1 MKLRYDDGSVAD
13 ETLEEETLHDL
24 SPCAESSQEE
34 QPAQCDQ
41 DAWSVED
48 VQLEFL
54 DISCVPEQRDDN
66 ERKSEVSSQTGC
78 ANCLPVNQ
86 GPVIDAEERAL
97 LNLLK
102 FDNRVPRGSRWNA
115 SGVSRRYVTLVEW
128 PKRGDEEKDR
138 QRYKKR
144 ARMERTSSMLERLQ
158 SCLNRAEMQ
167 KAAAAASVDSAKSL
181 EGMLLFGAHNRVLF
195 LEVAANHSEIK
206 TFETTTVLHKR
217 LSLTSLLV
225 QFYGISREN
234 LILRG
239 EGRGVCL
246 TKRL

>member
-1 MKLRYDDGSVAD
+1 MPYPRWSKSEFVTAVLGNQIFAFDCSTSFELRPLVKCIYENYHGGSVAD

-24 SPCAESSQEE
+24 SPCPESSQEE

-54 DISCVPEQRDDN
+54 DISCVPEQREEN
-66 ERKSEVSSQTGC
+66 EPKSEVSSQTGC

-128 PKRGDEEKDR
+128 PKRRDEEKDR
-138 QRYKKR
+138 HRYKKR

-167 KAAAAASVDSAKSL
+167 KAAAASVDSSKSL
-181 EGMLLFGAHNRVLF
+181 EGKFLFGAHERIF
-195 LEVAANHSEIK
+195 
-206 TFETTTVLHKR
+206 
-217 LSLTSLLV
+217 
-225 QFYGISREN
+225 FY
-234 LILRG
+234 
-239 EGRGVCL
+239 
-246 TKRL
+246 

>member
-1 MKLRYDDGSVAD
+1 MKLSYDDGSVAD

-34 QPAQCDQ
+34 QPAQGDQ

-54 DISCVPEQRDDN
+54 DISCVPEQRDDD

-102 FDNRVPRGSRWNA
+102 LDNRVPRGSRWNA

-167 KAAAAASVDSAKSL
+167 KAAAAASVDSSKSL
-181 EGMLLFGAHNRVLF
+181 EGRFFFWRGG
-195 LEVAANHSEIK
+195 AANHSAIK
-206 TFETTTVLHKR
+206 TFKSTTVLQKR
-217 LSLTSLLV
+217 RSLKSLLAQFDGTSLESLH
-225 QFYGISREN
+225 
-234 LILRG
+234 LD
-239 EGRGVCL
+239 
-246 TKRL
+246 